1 MSAGSPPGPE
11 SDALHRLWSV
21 LRAVD
26 ADHQQSPRE
35 TAEIA
40 WLALRLHERTVA
52 DPAPS
57 ARPPRRSP
65 RTEPVSPTPV
75 ASPETAEPD
84 RRPLYLPPTA
94 PAAQETP
101 AEEALPVARPRPAS
115 PVRLDSPRGL
125 AAELPLLRAL
135 RPLKRRSPSPRVQVD
150 EDASAEYIAEHGH
163 WMPVLRPV
171 PDRWLRALVVVDV
184 HTEARDFWLPLA
196 QETHQMLVRLGA
208 FSSVQLLHLHV
219 SQDGAVGLSHAP
231 SETGRLRST
240 ASTLDATGRTL
251 TLVMTDGVGTAWRHR
266 PLREALLQWARSG
279 PTAVLQLLPE
289 RLWNRLALAPVPAQL
304 RSTAPGAPNT
314 SALYTGYRGRHRTLG
329 EGEVAVPVLE
339 ISSSWLAP
347 WARFVAGATAIDIA
361 TVITSGELAPGPAP
375 GSSAGSLE
383 AFRATAQP
391 AVFRLAAYLATVP
404 LSLPVMRIVQAATM
418 PAAPPSAL
426 PEIIFSGLLVRVPSA
441 PAQDGPLTTV
451 YDFRPGV
458 RQALLRTLRK
468 DEADT
473 VRAAVSSYIDEHA
486 GPAGPRFTS
495 LVPDEDGSVE
505 LPGTTENW
513 AVAPRR
519 VLRRIGENLLATVT
533 GLQWLSVP
541 DSGEP
546 APQSPHIP
554 PPNLPAA
561 TRYFTG
567 RTDESLRIHAALY
580 PPRTGLMRRRASPA
594 RVCVIQGPNGV
605 GKTAL
610 ALDYA
615 RSQLDRHR
623 FTWWLR
629 AGRADLVELAA
640 AVGIPDHDSYDVMLT
655 RLRGWLAVHP
665 GWLLVYDNADPAD
678 PVIGELR
685 EQLEAGDGRLLITSN
700 HTGWAGAGVEII
712 ELDRW
717 PEDEGLAYLHRRLQ
731 IDDEEEAIGYRL
743 LELGERLGWLP
754 LALEQ
759 AAAYIRQ
766 ADISVEEYLRALR
779 PDTPVANLFQRAIER
794 VAQQSST
801 AVDLLRLCA
810 HLGSE
815 DIPRSALAQHAAV
828 LPHRLQQT
836 VNDPTAFHTDV
847 LLLVDHSLLQRSGEA
862 RLGTAVLGVHPRIQ
876 HLAISQL
883 DVDGRL
889 EWSQAAVRFV
899 EALFP
904 DRPEALDERSACE
917 RLMPHAAAVLDHVAW
932 GDEPNGGFGAS
943 VDPGALVRLLHR
955 VGTYAQTRGE
965 WALALALFER
975 EAALRELG
983 DEDLLL
989 RAAALVAVGRQ
1000 HYYLAHLGPAERG
1013 CRNAMELCEHLDDES
1028 NVQLLRARTF
1038 RLLSGIMREQSQ
1050 FEQALFTAQQ
1060 AIVLY
1065 DQQDPRIYMLE
1076 RAVTEL
1082 EAGLVHRDRGN
1093 PAQAAVSYERAWDL
1107 STRRGSGDF
1116 REQVVFRAMIRRERG
1131 VVAQDRGDL
1140 ITADSELS
1148 AALGVFRE
1156 NRGTDDY
1163 ETAHLAVLLADVRR
1177 TRSDQLSV
1185 QARQSLNPLRI
1196 RELRRE
1202 ARSLLESAAALLEP
1216 AITLHRAHR
1225 GMAAQRYTACLTAL
1239 GSLLLSQ
1246 GEPDDARAVL
1256 EEVIELYT
1264 ATYGPRHRY
1273 TAEALVRLGPVLRAT
1288 GNPEAAERTLRRAE
1302 GILKQVLGS
1311 SHPALVPL
1319 YGHLADCF
1327 DGRGARNEAAVLRSD
1342 ADLILQSLKA
1352 APSLLPDPPPRGMPK
1367 PP

>member
-1 MSAGSPPGPE
+1 M
-11 SDALHRLWSV
+11 
-21 LRAVD
+21 
-26 ADHQQSPRE
+26 
-35 TAEIA
+35 
-40 WLALRLHERTVA
+40 
-52 DPAPS
+52 
-57 ARPPRRSP
+57 
-65 RTEPVSPTPV
+65 
-75 ASPETAEPD
+75 
-84 RRPLYLPPTA
+84 
-94 PAAQETP
+94 
-101 AEEALPVARPRPAS
+101 
-115 PVRLDSPRGL
+115 
-125 AAELPLLRAL
+125 
-135 RPLKRRSPSPRVQVD
+135 
-150 EDASAEYIAEHGH
+150 
-163 WMPVLRPV
+163 
-171 PDRWLRALVVVDV
+171 
-184 HTEARDFWLPLA
+184 PLA

-219 SQDGAVGLSHAP
+219 CQDGSVGLSHTP

-251 TLVMTDGVGTAWRHR
+251 TVVMTDGVGTAWRQR

-314 SALYTGYRGRHRTLG
+314 RALYTGYQGRHRTLG

-339 ISSSWLAP
+339 ISCDWLAP
-347 WARFVAGATAIDIA
+347 WARFVASATAIDIA
-361 TVITSGELAPGPAP
+361 TVITSGEPAPGPAP
-375 GSSAGSLE
+375 GSSADSLE

-426 PEIIFSGLLVRVPSA
+426 PEIIFSGLLVRVPST
-441 PAQDGPLTTV
+441 PTEDGPLTTV

-486 GPAGPRFTS
+486 VGAGPRFTS

-505 LPGTTENW
+505 LPGTAESW

-519 VLRRIGENLLATVT
+519 VLRRIGGNLLATVS

-541 DSGEP
+541 DSDEL
-546 APQSPHIP
+546 AHQSPHFP
-554 PPNLPAA
+554 PPNLPAL

-567 RTDESLRIHAALY
+567 RTDESIRIHAALH
-580 PPRTGLMRRRASPA
+580 PPRTGLMRRRASHA

-605 GKTAL
+605 GKSAL

-615 RSQLDRHR
+615 QSQLDRHR

-640 AVGIPDHDSYDVMLT
+640 AVGIPDHDSYDVMLAS
-655 RLRGWLAVHP
+655 LRGWLAAHR

-685 EQLEAGDGRLLITSN
+685 EHLDAGDGRLLITSN

-717 PEDEGLAYLHRRLQ
+717 SEVEGLNYLRRRLKVV
-731 IDDEEEAIGYRL
+731 DEEDIGYRL
-743 LELGERLGWLP
+743 LELGDRLGWLP

-759 AAAYIRQ
+759 AAAYIDQ
-766 ADISVEEYLRALR
+766 ADISVEEYLQALHS
-779 PDTPVANLFQRAIER
+779 DTPEANVFQRAIER

-801 AVDLLRLCA
+801 ALDLLRLCA
-810 HLGSE
+810 HLDSE
-815 DIPRSALAQHAAV
+815 DIPPSALAQHAVV

-836 VNDPTAFHTDV
+836 VNDPTAFRTDV
-847 LLLVDHSLLQRSGEA
+847 QLLADHSLLQRSGETRA
-862 RLGTAVLGVHPRIQ
+862 GTAALGMHPRLQ
-876 HLAISQL
+876 QLAISQL
-883 DVDGRL
+883 DVHGRL

-904 DRPEALDERSACE
+904 DHPEALDVRSACE
-917 RLMPHAAAVLDHVAW
+917 RLMPHATAALDHVAW
-932 GDEPNGGFGAS
+932 GDEPNGEFGAS

-965 WALALALFER
+965 WALALGLFER

-983 DEDLLL
+983 DEGQLL
-989 RAAALVAVGRQ
+989 RADALVAAGRQ
-1000 HYYLAHLGPAERG
+1000 QYHLAQLGPAERG
-1013 CRNAMELCEHLDDES
+1013 CREAMDLCEHLGDES
-1028 NVQLLRARTF
+1028 KVQLLRARTF
-1038 RLLSGIMREQSQ
+1038 RLLGGIMREQSQ
-1050 FEQALFTAQQ
+1050 FEQALFATQQ

-1065 DQQDPRIYMLE
+1065 EQQDPRIYMLE
-1076 RAVTEL
+1076 RAATEL

-1107 STRRGSGDF
+1107 STGRVPGDS
-1116 REQVVFRAMIRRERG
+1116 REQAVFRAMIRRERG
-1131 VVAQDRGDL
+1131 VIAQDRGAL

-1148 AALGVFRE
+1148 AALSVFRE
-1156 NRGTDDY
+1156 NKGTEDY
-1163 ETAHLAVLLADVRR
+1163 ETAHLAALLADVRR
-1177 TRSDQLSV
+1177 TRSDQMSV
-1185 QARQSLNPLRI
+1185 QARQSRNPLRI

-1202 ARSLLESAAALLEP
+1202 SRSLLDSAAALLEG
-1216 AITLHRAHR
+1216 AITLHRARR

-1256 EEVIELYT
+1256 NEVIELYT

-1302 GILKQVLGS
+1302 EILKQALGNN
-1311 SHPALVPL
+1311 HPALVPL
-1319 YGHLADCF
+1319 YENLADCF
-1327 DGRGARNEAAVLRSD
+1327 DDRGARNQAAVLRSE
-1342 ADLILQSLKA
+1342 ADLILYSLRA

>member
-1 MSAGSPPGPE
+1 MQ
-11 SDALHRLWSV
+11 L
-21 LRAVD
+21 
-26 ADHQQSPRE
+26 
-35 TAEIA
+35 
-40 WLALRLHERTVA
+40 
-52 DPAPS
+52 
-57 ARPPRRSP
+57 
-65 RTEPVSPTPV
+65 
-75 ASPETAEPD
+75 
-84 RRPLYLPPTA
+84 
-94 PAAQETP
+94 
-101 AEEALPVARPRPAS
+101 
-115 PVRLDSPRGL
+115 
-125 AAELPLLRAL
+125 
-135 RPLKRRSPSPRVQVD
+135 D

-196 QETHQMLVRLGA
+196 QETHQMLIRLGA
-208 FSSVQLLHLHV
+208 FSSIQLLHLHV
-219 SQDGAVGLSHAP
+219 CQDGSVGVSHTA
-231 SETGRLRST
+231 SQTGRLRST

-251 TLVMTDGVGTAWRHR
+251 TVVMTDGVGTAWRHG

-289 RLWNRLALAPVPAQL
+289 RLWNRLSLAPVPAQL

-314 SALYTGYRGRHRTLG
+314 RALYTGYRGRHRTLG

-339 ISSSWLAP
+339 ISCHWLAP
-347 WARFVAGATAIDIA
+347 WARFVASATAIDIA
-361 TVITSGELAPGPAP
+361 TVVTSGEGAPGPAP
-375 GSSAGSLE
+375 SSSAGSLE
-383 AFRATAQP
+383 AFRATAPP

-426 PEIIFSGLLVRVPSA
+426 PEIIFSGLLVRVPDTPTEDS
-441 PAQDGPLTTV
+441 PLTTV

-505 LPGTTENW
+505 LPGTAESW

-519 VLRRIGENLLATVT
+519 VLRRIGGNLLATVT
-533 GLQWLSVP
+533 GLQWPSVP

-546 APQSPHIP
+546 APQSHFPL
-554 PPNLPAA
+554 PNLPVL

-567 RTDESLRIHAALY
+567 RADEFIRIHAALH
-580 PPRTGLMRRRASPA
+580 PPRAGLMRRRASPA
-594 RVCVIQGPNGV
+594 RVCVIQGPSGV
-605 GKTAL
+605 GKSAL
-610 ALDYA
+610 ALAYA

-629 AGRADLVELAA
+629 AGHADLVELAA
-640 AVGIPDHDSYDVMLT
+640 AVGIPHHYSYDVMLA
-655 RLRGWLAVHP
+655 RLRGWLADHP

-685 EQLEAGDGRLLITSN
+685 EHLEAADGRLLITSN
-700 HTGWAGAGVEII
+700 HTGWDGTII

-717 PEDEGLAYLHRRLQ
+717 SEVEGLNYLRRRLE
-731 IDDEEEAIGYRL
+731 IAVEEGTGYSL
-743 LELGERLGWLP
+743 LELGDRLGWLP

-759 AAAYIRQ
+759 AAAYIGQ
-766 ADISVEEYLRALR
+766 ADISVEEYLRVLR
-779 PDTPVANLFQRAIER
+779 PDTPGANVFQRAIER
-794 VAQQSST
+794 VAQQSPT
-801 AVDLLRLCA
+801 ALDLLRLCA
-810 HLGSE
+810 YLGSE
-815 DIPRSALAQHAAV
+815 DIPPSALAQHAEV

-836 VNDPTAFHTDV
+836 VNDPTAFRTDV
-847 LLLVDHSLLQRSGEA
+847 LLLADHSLLQRSGEA
-862 RLGTAVLGVHPRIQ
+862 RLGTAALGVHPRLQ
-876 HLAISQL
+876 QLAVSQL
-883 DVDGRL
+883 DVRGRL

-917 RLMPHAAAVLDHVAW
+917 RLMPHATAAFDHVAW
-932 GDEPNGGFGAS
+932 GDEANGGFGAS

-983 DEDLLL
+983 DEDPLL
-989 RAAALVAVGRQ
+989 RAEALLAAGRQ
-1000 HYYLAHLGPAERG
+1000 HYHLAQLGPAERV
-1013 CRNAMELCEHLDDES
+1013 CREAMDLCEHLGDAS
-1028 NVQLLRARTF
+1028 KVQLLRARTF
-1038 RLLSGIMREQSQ
+1038 RLLGGIMREQSQ
-1050 FEQALFTAQQ
+1050 FEQALFAARQ

-1107 STRRGSGDF
+1107 STRRGSGDS
-1116 REQVVFRAMIRRERG
+1116 REQAVFRAMIRRERG
-1131 VVAQDRGDL
+1131 VVAQDRADL

-1148 AALGVFRE
+1148 AALDVFRE
-1156 NRGTDDY
+1156 NRGTDHY
-1163 ETAHLAVLLADVRR
+1163 ETAHLAALLADVRR
-1177 TRSDQLSV
+1177 TRSDQMSV
-1185 QARQSLNPLRI
+1185 QARQSRNPLRI

-1225 GMAAQRYTACLTAL
+1225 GMASKRYTACLTAL

-1302 GILKQVLGS
+1302 EILKEVLGNH
-1311 SHPALVPL
+1311 HPALVPL
-1319 YGHLADCF
+1319 FENLADCF
-1327 DGRGARNEAAVLRSD
+1327 DDRGARNQAAALRSE
-1342 ADLILQSLKA
+1342 AELILTSLRA
-1352 APSLLPDPPPRGMPK
+1352 APSLLPDPPPRGMPN